1 MRPEILAIR
10 AVNQYRARDVI
21 SYLGLRYYFV
31 SLCARRDRWAE
42 DVATHIV
49 RTRSK
54 PSYFKSS
61 HFKELHD
68 DGSVLHRD
76 IFLPGPNEAFAEAAL
91 LAECAKHKAFSSLPC
106 VFSYRLS
113 VGADTRGIYV
123 PYFDGFRERHI
134 AIAKACENHPD
145 AVVLYTDIKK
155 FYPNIKAETAKA
167 AWNASCKTA
176 SLAAHWSELGL
187 KLLSDHA
194 ETASTHFSGSGL
206 LTGPMFSHLIANLIL
221 RDIDDRMIE
230 SFAGRYFRYVDD
242 VVLVGTKKEVVEGR
256 ALLSELLGNIGL
268 HLHSSD
274 QGKDFEVGAKE
285 WLEGAGDFDN
295 QNCHY
300 WGSFVGDLKQFLGTK
315 PVDDNSLATEFD
327 KAGFRIPIPQYKLA
341 TNEAPWRLRILAQLR
356 KYRWLSKKFRMTS
369 ATQIIYT
376 AQILREHYAK
386 CLYDQLELGSS
397 IDGYNRKRVIPKIR
411 FFSGRL
417 LYLGTLEMLLEF
429 SSSLDEYDELRM
441 LAEVMRSVATR
452 DVTKLLPLGSNA
464 AQSAAQ
470 ILSLSRG
477 SVSCNI
483 EDWTPVCL
491 QGLAILR
498 INGIQIDGPSDDQFN
513 LFAAWPADSQ
523 KLMGP
528 EIEPSIRELA
538 CLHGVTETGRH
549 SEILN
554 SVFDWDETLAFDVIN
569 QFAESDY

>member
-31 SLCARRDRWAE
+31 NLCARRDRWAE

-49 RTRSK
+49 RTRSE

-68 DGSVLHRD
+68 NGSVLHRD

-91 LAECAKHKAFSSLPC
+91 LAECAKYTAFSSLPC

-113 VGADTRGIYV
+113 VGDDTRGIYV

-134 AIAKACENHPD
+134 AITKACENHPD

-155 FYPNIKAETAKA
+155 FYPSITAETARA
-167 AWNASCKTA
+167 EWNAACENA
-176 SLAAHWSELGL
+176 SLAPQWRELGL

-194 ETASTHFSGSGL
+194 EIASVHVSGRGL
-206 LTGPMFSHLIANLIL
+206 LTGPMFSHLIANLVL
-221 RDIDDRMIE
+221 RTIDDRMIE

-256 ALLSELLGNIGL
+256 AVLAELLEEIDL
-268 HLHSSD
+268 HLHASD

-285 WLEGAGDFDN
+285 WLEGAGDFDS
-295 QNCHY
+295 QNGHY
-300 WGSFVGDLKQFLGTK
+300 WARFVGDLKQFLGTK

-341 TNEAPWRLRILAQLR
+341 ANEAPWRLRILARLR

-376 AQILREHYAK
+376 AQILREHYAQ
-386 CLYDQLELGSS
+386 CLRAQLESGSS
-397 IDGYNRKRVIPKIR
+397 INGYNRKRIIPKIR
-411 FFSGRL
+411 FFAGRL
-417 LYLGTLEMLLEF
+417 LYLGSLEMLFEF
-429 SSSLDEYDELRM
+429 SSLLDEYDELRM

-452 DVTKLLPLGSNA
+452 DITRLLPLGSNA

-470 ILSLSRG
+470 ILSLSPD
-477 SVSCNI
+477 SISCHI
-483 EDWTPVCL
+483 ENWTPVCL
-491 QGLAILR
+491 QGLAIFR
-498 INGIQIDGPSDDQFN
+498 MNGISVDGPSDDDLN
-513 LFAAWPADSQ
+513 LFAIWSAYSQ
-523 KLMGP
+523 KLMGTGG
-528 EIEPSIRELA
+528 EPSIRELA
-538 CLHGVTETGRH
+538 CLHGVAETGRH

-554 SVFDWDETLAFDVIN
+554 TVFDWDETLAFDVIN
-569 QFAESDY
+569 QFSESDY

>member
-31 SLCARRDRWAE
+31 NLCARRDRWAE

-68 DGSVLHRD
+68 NGSVLHRD

-91 LAECAKHKAFSSLPC
+91 LAECAKHTEFSSLPC

-134 AIAKACENHPD
+134 AITKACENHPD

-155 FYPNIKAETAKA
+155 FYPSIKAETARVE
-167 AWNASCKTA
+167 WNVACEKA
-176 SLAAHWSELGL
+176 SLAPQWHELGL

-194 ETASTHFSGSGL
+194 EIASVHVSGHGL
-206 LTGPMFSHLIANLIL
+206 LTGPMFSHLIANMIL
-221 RDIDDRMIE
+221 RTIDDRMVE

-242 VVLVGTKKEVVEGR
+242 VVLVGTKKEVAEGR
-256 ALLSELLGNIGL
+256 TVLAELLGNIGL
-268 HLHSSD
+268 HLHASD
-274 QGKDFEVGAKE
+274 QGKDFEVGAKK
-285 WLEGAGDFDN
+285 WLEGARDFDN
-295 QNCHY
+295 QDGPLWMH
-300 WGSFVGDLKQFLGTK
+300 FVGNLKQFLGTK
-315 PVDDNSLATEFD
+315 PLDSDHLASEFD
-327 KAGFRIPIPQYKLA
+327 TAGFRIPIPQYKLA
-341 TNEAPWRLRILAQLR
+341 TDEAPWRIRILARLH
-356 KYRWLSKKFRMTS
+356 KYRWLSKKFRQTS
-369 ATQIIYT
+369 VAQMILT
-376 AQILREHYAK
+376 AQFLREHYAK
-386 CLYDQLELGSS
+386 CLRKQIELGSS

-411 FFSGRL
+411 FFAGRL
-417 LYLGTLEMLLEF
+417 LYLGSLEMLFEF
-429 SSSLDEYDELRM
+429 SLSLDEYDELRM
-441 LAEVMRSVATR
+441 LAEVMRTVATR

-470 ILSLSRG
+470 ILSLSRD
-477 SVSCNI
+477 SVSCHI

-498 INGIQIDGPSDDQFN
+498 INGIQIDGPSDDHLN
-513 LFAAWPADSQ
+513 LFAAWSTDSQ
-523 KLMGP
+523 KLMGA
-528 EIEPSIRELA
+528 EVEPSIREIA
-538 CLHGVTETGRH
+538 CLHGVAEIGRH
-549 SEILN
+549 SETLN
-554 SVFDWDETLAFDVIN
+554 SVFDWDETLAFDAIN